1 MDLDPRYRFENYIVG
16 SANRLA
22 VSAAKAVA
30 QSPGTAYNPLFIY
43 SSSGLGKTHL
53 MIAVGHLAIQL
64 QPALR
69 VLYLTLDEF
78 VEELTAAVSA
88 GTIEKYKQRFQ
99 DVDLMLLDDVQ
110 FLAGRRETQSEML
123 RLFNALQRAGK
134 QIILTSDRPPNEIS
148 DLDERLITRFSG
160 GLVVDV
166 GLPDYE
172 TRVAILRSKCEERGA
187 AFETG
192 VLDEVARMNYSNVRE
207 LQGALNRLIACQ
219 TLGEAE
225 VTVRNV
231 RELLGEKADTTAV
244 AVPARGQEFA
254 TFLSDLSDVVAQ
266 HIDTWRVRV
275 VEAMTYWH
283 QLGFGT
289 TLLER
294 TLEQTDEPD
303 VDALLQQYEAAI
315 ARLRVLQQEAA
326 RFDPTLAESDIF
338 RDPER
343 VGEAELLIARQLGG
357 AEPPPQPDPAYSR
370 AAFEVGPSNQLAVY
384 AVDTVVLEPGRKYNP
399 LFLYGAKG
407 VGVTH
412 LVHALA
418 NEMIRVGDGAKTIA
432 CVNAQQFIDE
442 LIAALQEGTIERWRA
457 RYRLVDALLIDDV
470 HLCAG
475 TERTQEELFHVFNS
489 LYSAGKQVV
498 LAADRAPKQI
508 ERLEERLRTRFEGG
522 LVVEIQPPDHA
533 LREKIYA
540 RFLAEMGQHADRALV
555 DFLSA
560 RAVANVPEIAATV
573 DRLVKAAGVVG
584 VPLNAAFARKELEG
598 GGFAPVP
605 SRAIDGR
612 DADAFFLD
620 EEKVVWD
627 WPDVAGRAIEDLR

>member
-1 MDLDPRYRFENYIVG
+1 
-16 SANRLA
+16 
-22 VSAAKAVA
+22 
-30 QSPGTAYNPLFIY
+30 
-43 SSSGLGKTHL
+43 
-53 MIAVGHLAIQL
+53 
-64 QPALR
+64 
-69 VLYLTLDEF
+69 
-78 VEELTAAVSA
+78 
-88 GTIEKYKQRFQ
+88 
-99 DVDLMLLDDVQ
+99 
-110 FLAGRRETQSEML
+110 
-123 RLFNALQRAGK
+123 
-134 QIILTSDRPPNEIS
+134 
-148 DLDERLITRFSG
+148 
-160 GLVVDV
+160 
-166 GLPDYE
+166 
-172 TRVAILRSKCEERGA
+172 
-187 AFETG
+187 
-192 VLDEVARMNYSNVRE
+192 MNYSNVRE

-231 RELLGEKADTTAV
+231 RELLGEKPDTAAV
-244 AVPARGQEFA
+244 AAPARGQEFA
-254 TFLSDLSDVVAQ
+254 SFLSDLSDVVAQ

-294 TLEQTDEPD
+294 TLEQADEPD
-303 VDALLQQYEAAI
+303 VEALLQGYEAAI

-326 RFDPTLAESDIF
+326 RFDPALAESEIF

-343 VGEAELLIARQLGG
+343 VGEAELLIARQMGG
-357 AEPPPQPDPAYSR
+357 AEPPPGPDPAYTR
-370 AAFEVGPSNQLAVY
+370 AAFEVGPSNQLAVH

-399 LFLYGAKG
+399 LFLYGPNG

-412 LVHALA
+412 LIHALA
-418 NEMIRVGDGAKTIA
+418 NEMVASGGGKTIA
-432 CVNAQQFIDE
+432 CVNAQQFIEE
-442 LIAALQEGTIERWRA
+442 LIEALQEGTIERWRA
-457 RYRLVDALLIDDV
+457 RYRLVDALLIDSV

-498 LAADRAPKQI
+498 LGADRAPKQI
-508 ERLEERLRTRFEGG
+508 DRLEERLRTRFEGG

-540 RFLAEMGQHADRALV
+540 RFLAEMGEHPDRALV

-598 GGFAPVP
+598 GGFAPAP

-612 DADAFFLD
+612 ETDAYFLD
-620 EEKVVWD
+620 EEKLVWD
-627 WPDVAGRAIEDLR
+627 WPDVSGRAIEDLR